1 LISGHASGRDTLKMD
16 HSTALEP
23 ENLFG
28 SMPLRDYV
36 EIGRRRKWWIILP
49 SLAIFICAAVVVRRL
64 PNTYRAQTVI
74 LVDPQ
79 EVPAT
84 YVTSTVSSTVSDR
97 LSAINQEVL
106 SPERLQRLVDKLGLY
121 PQLRGHVSNQQI
133 IANMQR
139 SITVDV
145 ANPGGGRLSAFTIAF
160 SGRNPQE
167 VASVTN
173 ELAQAFIQ
181 ENLKVR
187 EQQSDGTAEFLAN
200 ELADTKS
207 QLDAKQQQIQ
217 QIKGRYIQD
226 LPESQQYH
234 LEALTNLQNQLR
246 ASQDHVA
253 QAQQEKVLLQ
263 SMSGN
268 NAPTVDLDN
277 VGNAGSPY
285 ESQIEKLEA
294 DIATQRLRYGPSFP
308 DLRKAQAQLD
318 DLKAKAAAEAKKQPE
333 NPDPPPPTTLSGQP
347 HNPVLVAQL
356 GKLDEQIQD
365 ETRRQAEFQENINF
379 HVQKLEQA
387 PVFEQQISGLM
398 RDYDALNHQY
408 ASLLDKKLAAEMSS
422 ALESRQKAER
432 FVVLDEA
439 KVPDAPSAPNRP
451 LLYLA
456 GLVGGLLG
464 GLGLAV
470 LMEVTDE
477 SVRSEKEAARI
488 LGAPVLVGVPR
499 ILSGKEQILR
509 RLGVSAALAGT
520 AFCSAAIGLLISRF
534 ISLPF

>member
-1 LISGHASGRDTLKMD
+1 LKTD
-16 HSTALEP
+16 HSAIVEA

-28 SMPLRDYV
+28 SMPLRDYL

-49 SLAIFICAAVVVRRL
+49 TLAIFICAAVVVRRL

-84 YVTSTVSSTVSDR
+84 YVTSTVSTTVSDR

-121 PQLRGHVSNQQI
+121 PQLRGHVSDQQI
-133 IANMQR
+133 IASMQR

-160 SGRNPQE
+160 SGRNPRE
-167 VASVTN
+167 VAGVTN

-263 SMSGN
+263 SMAGN

-277 VGNAGSPY
+277 VGNAASPY

-294 DIATQRLRYGPSFP
+294 DLATQRLRYGPSFP
-308 DLRKAQAQLD
+308 DLRKAQAELD
-318 DLKAKAAAEAKKQPE
+318 ELKAKAAAEAKKQPE
-333 NPDPPPPTTLSGQP
+333 QPDPSIMLSGQP

-365 ETRRQAEFQENINF
+365 ETRRQAEFQQDINF

-439 KVPDAPSAPNRP
+439 KVPDAPSSPNRP
-451 LLYLA
+451 LFYLA
-456 GLVGGLLG
+456 GLVGGVLS

-509 RLGVSAALAGT
+509 RLGLSLALAGT

-534 ISLPF
+534 LALPL